1 MDRPRPRDV
10 ILRKLDDGTL
20 PTKTPNKIYTDYGSG
35 ATCDACGDP
44 LQSAQVEL
52 SCPDEH
58 RTFRMHLSCA
68 ALWEAVRVTRGPD
81 PAL

>member
-1 MDRPRPRDV
+1 MEAARHA
-10 ILRKLDDGTL
+10 
-20 PTKTPNKIYTDYGSG
+20 TPV
-35 ATCDACGDP
+35 ATP